1 MCFSHTPVFSLVS
14 VQSGDSVELLGWCF
28 SARFLGPFFLP
39 FNPIRGL
46 VRKRKKTHACCRQM
60 SSRGNGFPGDVCQF
74 GPHGTHAVVSDP
86 TLSYTFPLY
95 WKRLQQPTTLARLPG
110 LGNLQLLA
118 PPYRTQEDAWRQSS
132 VLREMPLSYIILLG
146 NYM

>member
-1 MCFSHTPVFSLVS
+1 MCLLHTPVFSLVS
-14 VQSGDSVELLGWCF
+14 VQSGDSVELLGWYF
-28 SARFLGPFFLP
+28 SAHFLGRFFLP

-46 VRKRKKTHACCRQM
+46 VRKRRKIHTCCRQM

-86 TLSYTFPLY
+86 SLSYRFPLY
-95 WKRLQQPTTLARLPG
+95 GKGSQQPTTSARLPG